1 MLRDDAAY
9 FASRYEDAVREP
21 DETWRRW
28 VAEAGDDAP
37 KALFAAVEGESWLGV
52 VGGFVRVDPAEVH
65 LISMWVA
72 PEARGRGVAKALIRE
87 LARWT
92 LARGAST
99 ILLFVQEANTPAR
112 QPLRTDR
119 VHAHGRPRSHRPG
132 ACRLQAA
139 AHRGRRCARGDRVGN
154 HHLLVAAG
162 RHAGAAR
169 TSRPM
174 TAKGE
179 RAQPPPFIFKSSKI
193 RICRIGRSRCTSRR
207 PRSSGRWTPRTRAD
221 PRAAA

>member
-1 MLRDDAAY
+1 MLRDDAAF

-37 KALFAAVEGESWLGV
+37 KALFAAVDGESWLGV
-52 VGGFVRVDPAEVH
+52 VGGFVRIDPSEVH

-112 QPLRTDR
+112 HLYERIGFTPT
-119 VHAHGRPRSHRPG
+119 
-132 ACRLQAA
+132 
-139 AHRGRRCARGDRVGN
+139 GDRAPIGPGRAGFK
-154 HHLLVAAG
+154 LLLTADAA
-162 RHAGAAR
+162 
-169 TSRPM
+169 SLV
-174 TAKGE
+174 E
-179 RAQPPPFIFKSSKI
+179 VE
-193 RICRIGRSRCTSRR
+193 
-207 PRSSGRWTPRTRAD
+207 
-221 PRAAA
+221 